1 MDGFD
6 QTVLAFD
13 TALNGCNVAC
23 VKAGGQPAVRQLV
36 TGRDQAAKLVP
47 LIQDCMNEAGVVF
60 ADLDAIVT
68 TVGPGSFTGLRIGL
82 STARSFALALNKK
95 LIGVTTLDVAAQ
107 QALRLASGMP
117 FCVLIETKR
126 TDYYGQLY
134 DGQGIPD
141 GGIFALD
148 GASILARLQ
157 GHFIFGDAV
166 ERFIT
171 ETGYAGP
178 HAVMGMIDPLD
189 LMALGRTLPAVD
201 RLEPLYLREAD
212 VSVAKNKGPDIQGDI
227 SQLFT

>member
-6 QTVLAFD
+6 QTLLTFD

-36 TGRDQAAKLVP
+36 TGRDQAAKLIP
-47 LIQDCMNEAGVVF
+47 LIQECMEEAGVGF
-60 ADLDAIVT
+60 AGLDAIIT

-82 STARSFALALNKK
+82 STARSFVLALNKK

-107 QALRLASGMP
+107 QALRLASGTP

-126 TDYYGQLY
+126 ADYYGQLY
-134 DGQGIPD
+134 DGQGKPD
-141 GGIFALD
+141 GDMFALD
-148 GASILARLQ
+148 GGTILSKLN
-157 GHFIFGDAV
+157 GHFMFGDAV
-166 ERFIT
+166 ERFIA

-178 HAVMGMIDPLD
+178 HGVMSMIDPLD

-201 RLEPLYLREAD
+201 TLEPLYLRDAD
-212 VSVAKNKGPDIQGDI
+212 VSVAKNKGPDIQGDV
-227 SQLFT
+227 SALFT